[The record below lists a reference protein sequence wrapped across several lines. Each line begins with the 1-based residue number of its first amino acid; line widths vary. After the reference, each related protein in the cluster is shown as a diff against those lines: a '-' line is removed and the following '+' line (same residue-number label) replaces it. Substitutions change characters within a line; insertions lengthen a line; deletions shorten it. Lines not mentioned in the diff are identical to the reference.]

1 MGRYMAAELL
11 SSHFFQGIDVIIP
24 IPLHKK
30 KQQIR
35 GYNQSEWIA
44 RGVSAVTG
52 IPIDTE
58 SILRK
63 KNTETQ
69 TRKSVFERRDN
80 VEGIFELQHP
90 ETLAGKHIL
99 IVDDVLTTGSTT
111 LACASCLVDVE
122 DIRIS
127 ILTLA
132 KVE

>member
-1 MGRYMAAELL
+1 MGRCMAAELL
-11 SSHFFQGIDVIIP
+11 PTGFFEDVDVVIP
-24 IPLHKK
+24 VPLHPR
-30 KQQIR
+30 KQRAR

-132 KVE
+132 MVE